1 MDFTWTMEIICDT
14 SFMMVVGS
22 IPFQNIES
30 IESYLGSM
38 HFRVPNLVADELRQ
52 LERRCGPKRS
62 RMAKAALS
70 LIGPKFKLIS
80 LPPSKYADEA
90 IIKYSSCHNCAVA
103 TIDRELKN
111 RLIRNK
117 VLVITLR
124 GNKLIIGN
132 SRY

>member
-1 MDFTWTMEIICDT
+1 
-14 SFMMVVGS
+14 MVLGS
-22 IPFQNIES
+22 IPFRNIES

-52 LERRCGPKRS
+52 LERHCGPKRS

-70 LIGPKFKLIS
+70 LIGSKFKLIS

-111 RLIRNK
+111 RLVKNN

-124 GNKLIIGN
+124 DNKLTISN
-132 SRY
+132 RR